1 MLRLGHMSE
10 HAQHQAHE
18 STSGPPEGKP
28 FVPIFAAAFGLIL
41 GIAIGLLLHS
51 GSIAVGRLS
60 LLTSASRAV
69 PAVVCGVFF
78 ASLFGLVAAL
88 ATVKRTG
95 NKHKHPND
103 LATILPT
110 IGMVAIILFMAFTL
124 ITIARRAI
132 GSGEPSDQS
141 NRVTWNQKNA
151 IRVGGPADAETF
163 RRAIEI
169 TFPRPPS
176 MVVRVPNDWRA
187 AVAATPLIARPI
199 AAAVIP
205 EGEAVLIAPTET
217 LTGDA
222 ATIAATVDARLG
234 ARSTSVIVASAD
246 APAALS
252 MPAAAYAART
262 GTPVF
267 FVGNSGIPAP
277 TANALQKRNGGAQI
291 YATAGVSDSVIQQ
304 LARFGRVQRIGGDD
318 VFRNA
323 IAFASFRDPVT
334 RFGWGRDA
342 RGATRYVH
350 FTAALANPERW
361 QDAIAA
367 AHLARGGKGGPLLF
381 VEKDGIPARVDAYLW
396 KQRPVFH
403 ATPAE
408 GPFNN
413 VWVVGS
419 FDRIAYGVQAWA
431 DYSQEIE
438 QYMSLGDSGVSGFEA
453 LTICWLILSI
463 AIAIF
468 IYVHAMRRVPQI
480 MPMMHMAWS
489 VFALLLGPI
498 ALLLYLHSYRD
509 WPTMKHDGM
518 TMWQRSFF
526 GQTVSATVMMFAF
539 DMMLMVLAVF
549 GLAYYGFPIIRMTS
563 SWYWA
568 GTAMFLMMVGMY
580 VVALILMML
589 LFHAPMTMHEKKLT
603 YWRAFAAGF
612 PIMLLT
618 MTIESLGMMPTMWW
632 AQMYFLPAMQMPTDD
647 DLTMWGTLLMAV
659 MAGWIVVLPANAWMV
674 KRGWKMGGM

>member
-1 MLRLGHMSE
+1 MSE
-10 HAQHQAHE
+10 HAQHQEHPSA
-18 STSGPPEGKP
+18 TRTDDRKP
-28 FVPIFAAAFGLIL
+28 FLSLFSIVL
-41 GIAIGLLLHS
+41 GAIIGIGIGLLLHN
-51 GSIAVGRLS
+51 GSIAIGRLS
-60 LLTSASRAV
+60 ILTSASRAV

-95 NKHKHPND
+95 NEHKHPSD

-110 IGMVAIILFMAFTL
+110 TGMVAIVLFMAFTL
-124 ITIARRAI
+124 ITIARRAV

-151 IRVGGPADAETF
+151 IRVGGPTDAETF
-163 RRAIEI
+163 RRTLEI
-169 TFPRPPS
+169 AFPRPPS
-176 MVVRVPNDWRA
+176 VVVRVPNDWRA
-187 AVAATPLIARPI
+187 AVAATPLIARPT

-205 EGEAVLIAPTET
+205 EGEAMPFAPTET

-222 ATIAATVDARLG
+222 ATIAAAVDTRMS
-234 ARSTSVIVASAD
+234 ARSTAVMIVSGD

-262 GTPVF
+262 GTPIL
-267 FVGNSGIPAP
+267 FVSGNGIPAP
-277 TANALQKRNGGAQI
+277 TADALQKRNGRAHI
-291 YATAGVSDSVIQQ
+291 YVAGGVSDDVRRQ
-304 LARFGRVQRIGGDD
+304 LRKYGRVQRAGEDD
-318 VFRNA
+318 
-323 IAFASFRDPVT
+323 AFANAVSFARFRDPVT
-334 RFGWGRDA
+334 RFGWGRDG
-342 RGATRYVH
+342 RGASRYVN
-350 FTAALANPERW
+350 FSAALVSPQRW

-367 AHLARGGKGGPLLF
+367 AHLARGGKSGPLLF
-381 VEKDGIPARVDAYLW
+381 VKQNDIPARVDAYLW
-396 KQRPVFH
+396 QQRPVFK

-408 GPFNN
+408 GPFNS
-413 VWVVGS
+413 VWIVGS
-419 FDRIAYGVQAWA
+419 FDRVSYGTQAWA

-453 LTICWLILSI
+453 LTICWLIISF
-463 AIAIF
+463 AVAIF
-468 IYVHAMRRVPQI
+468 IYIHAMRRVPHI
-480 MPMMHMAWS
+480 MPMMHMAWT

-498 ALLLYLHSYRD
+498 ALLLYLHSYGD

-549 GLAYYGFPIIRMTS
+549 ALAYLGFPIIRGTT

-589 LFHAPMTMHEKKLT
+589 LFHTPMTMHEKKLP

-612 PIMLLT
+612 PIMFLT
-618 MTIESLGMMPTMWW
+618 MTVESAGMMPTMWW

-659 MAGWIVVLPANAWMV
+659 MAGWLVVLPANAWMV